1 MTQPAQSDDK
11 PARLAPLVADSGFAS
26 GELRAIFG
34 MFATGVTV
42 VTAAATA
49 AASAHGM
56 TANSF
61 TSVSLRPPLVLVC
74 VLRAAKMHQAILDG
88 KVFGISVLSSRQ
100 RPLAQ
105 YFANRRPRDGQ
116 EFDVVDWQPGAHT
129 GVPIIGGALAWLE
142 CRLDSVYDGGDH
154 SIFLGAVLDLGRS
167 TDADALLFFG
177 GEYRRLGQ
185 GDGW

>member
-1 MTQPAQSDDK
+1 VTQLANNPGDAGTPAPVDGSG
-11 PARLAPLVADSGFAS
+11 LAA
-26 GELRAIFG
+26 GELRSIFG

-42 VTAAATA
+42 ITATA
-49 AASAHGM
+49 DAGVHGM

-74 VLRAAKMHQAILDG
+74 VLRSGTMHQAILDG
-88 KVFGISVLSSRQ
+88 KAFGISVLSSRQ

-105 YFANRRPRDGQ
+105 YFAGRRPQNDQ
-116 EFDVVDWQPGAHT
+116 EFDLVDWRPGACT
-129 GVPIIGGALAWLE
+129 GVPIIGDALAWME

-167 TDADALLFFG
+167 AAADALLFFG
-177 GEYRRLGQ
+177 GEYRQLG
-185 GDGW
+185 